1 MRERISMDKDW
12 KFHFGDILSVR
23 NRWAWGKSGSWNQG
37 PESRNFDDSE
47 WRDITLPHD
56 FVIETK
62 PYEYSVQEFNDG
74 DNVIPL
80 MEDVGNIHT
89 TAGSFKKDVGWY
101 RKHFDVP
108 ASDEGRKIYL
118 VFDGIYRD
126 SHVYLNE
133 FFIGH
138 HRSGYTGVKYDITDF
153 VNYGGDNLL
162 VVKCDAR
169 EAEGWFYEGGGIY
182 RHAYLIK
189 TEKAHIEDAFV
200 DYDADI
206 ENKTANLKI
215 KVEVDNPD
223 NENLTLS
230 ADIYNA
236 SGEVVKTIAPT
247 DANELTAELTDV
259 TLWDTENPYLY
270 SVKLTLSNGG
280 RIIDE
285 YTETFGIRTIEFTA
299 DKGFFLNGKNVKLK
313 GVCCHQNHG
322 GLGTALND
330 EIFAYRVKRIKEMGA
345 NAYRCAHYPHAKEL
359 LYECDKQGLLVMD
372 ETRLLSSARE
382 DLEQLEYMVKTARN
396 HPSVILYSIG
406 NEEAQSQTTA
416 QGGRIAG
423 TMIKTVK
430 TLDPT
435 RPVTMAL
442 LMWNLRDKKPL
453 DSVDD
458 ISAISKK
465 LDVAGFNYHTDR
477 WEEFHNK
484 YPNQPMVSTEMGT
497 FKSTRG
503 CYDTDRENCHLN
515 MLDEYD
521 AFGELVGA
529 FRWKL
534 TNETDYISGLFLWT
548 GFDYYG
554 EPTPFAWP
562 AISSQFGIMD
572 ICGYPKDFY
581 YYYKSWWTDEPTVHI
596 CSHWNFKTGEKR
608 KICVFGNCDE
618 IELFVNGKSIG
629 KKTMDK
635 DGFLIR
641 DGVEYADGEIKAV
654 GYNGGK
660 TAAEHVV
667 KTAGEPHG
675 INLVKEFSQ
684 NGTAIIRAEIVDNE
698 GIVVPY
704 ADNEIE
710 FAVERGKILGTSN
723 GNPSDHTLAHSN
735 TRRAFNGLAQVVVE
749 YNSDAKIR
757 AVSPNLIGTEIEI

>member
-1 MRERISMDKDW
+1 MREIISMNNGW

-37 PESRNFDDSE
+37 PESRNFDDSD
-47 WRDITLPHD
+47 WRDVTLPHD
-56 FVIETK
+56 FVIETE

-89 TAGSFKKDVGWY
+89 TAGSFKKEVGWY
-101 RKHFDVP
+101 RKHFDIP
-108 ASDEGRKIYL
+108 AADEGRKIYL

-138 HRSGYTGVKYDITDF
+138 HRSGYTGIKYDITDF

-169 EAEGWFYEGGGIY
+169 GAEGWFYEGGGIY
-182 RHAYLIK
+182 RNAYLIK
-189 TEKAHIEDAFV
+189 TALTHIEDAFI
-200 DYDADI
+200 DYDANI

-215 KVEVDNPD
+215 KVEIENPD
-223 NENLTLS
+223 NEKLSLS
-230 ADIYNA
+230 AEIYNA
-236 SGEVVKTIAPT
+236 DGTVVKTVSSDT
-247 DANELTAELTDV
+247 DTLAAELADV

-270 SVKLTLSNGG
+270 SVKLTLLNDGK
-280 RIIDE
+280 IMDE

-322 GLGTALND
+322 GLGTALNGGM
-330 EIFAYRVKRIKEMGA
+330 FKYRVKKLKEMGA

-359 LYECDKQGLLVMD
+359 LYECDRQGLLVMD

-382 DLEQLEYMVKTARN
+382 DLEQLEFMVKSARN

-430 TLDPT
+430 KLDPT

-458 ISAISKK
+458 ISAISEK

-477 WEEFHNK
+477 WEEFHNI

-503 CYDTDRENCHLN
+503 CYDTDRDSCHLN
-515 MLDEYD
+515 MLDEYE

-529 FRWKL
+529 GRWKL
-534 TNETDYISGLFLWT
+534 TNATDYISGLFLWT

-572 ICGYPKDFY
+572 ICGNPKDFY
-581 YYYKSWWTDEPTVHI
+581 YYYKSRWTDEPTVHI
-596 CSHWNFKTGEKR
+596 CSHWNFKAGEKR
-608 KICVFGNCDE
+608 RICVFGNCDE
-618 IELFVNGKSIG
+618 IELFVNGESIG
-629 KKTMDK
+629 KKVMEK
-635 DGFLIR
+635 DGFLIW
-641 DGVEYADGEIKAV
+641 DGVTYADGEIKAV
-654 GYNGGK
+654 GYNGGEI
-660 TAAEHVV
+660 TAEHIV
-667 KTAGEPHG
+667 KTAGEPYK
-675 INLVKEFSQ
+675 INLVKEFGE
-684 NGTAIIRAEIVDNE
+684 NGTAVIRAEIVDAS
-698 GIVVPY
+698 GVIVPM
-704 ADNEIE
+704 ADNEIK
-710 FAVERGKILGTSN
+710 FIIDSGKILGTSN

-735 TRRAFNGLAQVVVE
+735 TRRAFNGLAQVIAE
-749 YNSDAKIR
+749 YEQGAKIR
-757 AVSPNLIGTEIEI
+757 AASAGITGAEIEL

>member
-1 MRERISMDKDW
+1 MREIISINNNW

-37 PESRNFDDSE
+37 PESRNFDDSD
-47 WRDITLPHD
+47 WRDVTLPHD
-56 FVIETK
+56 FVIETESF
-62 PYEYSVQEFNDG
+62 EYSAREFDDG

-89 TAGSFKKDVGWY
+89 TAGSFKKEVGWY
-101 RKHFDVP
+101 RLHFDIP
-108 ASDEGRKIYL
+108 AEDEGRKIYL

-138 HRSGYTGVKYDITDF
+138 HRSGYTGIKYDITDF

-162 VVKCDAR
+162 CVKCDAR
-169 EAEGWFYEGGGIY
+169 QAEGWFYEGGGIY
-182 RHAYLIK
+182 RHAYLVK
-189 TEKAHIEDAFV
+189 TAPAHIEDAFV

-206 ENKTANLKI
+206 ENKTARLKI
-215 KVEVDNPD
+215 KAEIENPND
-223 NENLTLS
+223 EKLTLS
-230 ADIYNA
+230 AEIYDA
-236 SGEVVKTIAPT
+236 SGAVVKTAT
-247 DANELTAELTDV
+247 VVGEDTLTAELTDV

-270 SVKLTLSNGG
+270 SVKLTLAKDDE
-280 RIIDE
+280 ILDE
-285 YTETFGIRTIEFTA
+285 YTEEFGIRTIEFTA

-330 EIFAYRVKRIKEMGA
+330 EMFKYRVGKLKEMGA
-345 NAYRCAHYPHAKEL
+345 NAYRCAHYPPSPVL
-359 LYECDKQGLLVMD
+359 LRECDRQGLLVMD
-372 ETRLLSSARE
+372 ENRLLSSARE

-423 TMIKTVK
+423 TMIKTIK
-430 TLDPT
+430 NLDPT

-453 DSVDD
+453 DSIDD
-458 ISAISKK
+458 ISAISEK

-503 CYDTDRENCHLN
+503 CYDTNRENCHLN
-515 MLDEYD
+515 MLDEYE
-521 AFGELVGA
+521 AFSTLVGSD
-529 FRWKL
+529 RWKL

-562 AISSQFGIMD
+562 AISSQFGILD

-581 YYYKSWWTDEPTVHI
+581 YYYKSWWTNEPTVHI
-596 CSHWNFKTGEKR
+596 CSHWNFRNGEKR
-608 KICVFGNCDE
+608 RICIFGNCDE
-618 IELFVNGKSIG
+618 IELFVNGESIG
-629 KKTMDK
+629 KQPMEK
-635 DGFLIR
+635 DRFLIW
-641 DGVEYADGEIKAV
+641 DNVEYTDGEIKAV
-654 GYNGGK
+654 GYNGGSCE
-660 TAAEHVV
+660 AEHIV
-667 KTAGEPHG
+667 KTAGKPHAVRL
-675 INLVKEFSQ
+675 IKDFAE
-684 NGTAIIRAEIVDNE
+684 NGTAVIRAEIVDKS
-698 GIVVPY
+698 GIIVPY

-710 FAVERGKILGTSN
+710 FTISDGKILGTSN

-735 TRRAFNGLAQVVVE
+735 TRPAFNGLAQLIVQCK
-749 YNSDAKIR
+749 NSTKIS
-757 AVSPNLIGTEIEI
+757 ASGPELESAEIIL

>member
-1 MRERISMDKDW
+1 MREIISMDRDW

-37 PESRNFDDSE
+37 PESRNFDDSD

-56 FVIETK
+56 FVIETE

-89 TAGSFKKDVGWY
+89 TAGSFKKEVGWY

-138 HRSGYTGVKYDITDF
+138 HRSGYTGIKYDITDF

-169 EAEGWFYEGGGIY
+169 QAEGWFYEGGGIY

-206 ENKTANLKI
+206 ENKTARLKI
-215 KVEVDNPD
+215 KTEIENPD
-223 NENLTLS
+223 NEKLTLS
-230 ADIYNA
+230 AEIYGA
-236 SGEVVKTIAPT
+236 DGAVAKAIPPT
-247 DANELTAELTDV
+247 DTEMLTAELTDV

-270 SVKLTLSNGG
+270 SVKLTLSNGTK
-280 RIIDE
+280 IIDE

-330 EIFAYRVKRIKEMGA
+330 EIFKYRVGKIKEMGA

-359 LYECDKQGLLVMD
+359 LCECDRQGLLVMD
-372 ETRLLSSARE
+372 ENRLLSSTRE
-382 DLEQLEYMVKTARN
+382 DLEQLEYMVKSARN
-396 HPSVILYSIG
+396 HPSVIMYSIG

-416 QGGRIAG
+416 QGGRIAE
-423 TMIKTVK
+423 TMIKAVK
-430 TLDPT
+430 KLDPT

-458 ISAISKK
+458 ISAISEK

-503 CYDTDRENCHLN
+503 CYDTDRDNCYLN
-515 MLDEYD
+515 MLDEYE

-529 FRWKL
+529 GRWKL
-534 TNETDYISGLFLWT
+534 TNATDYISGLFLWT

-572 ICGYPKDFY
+572 ICGHPKDFY
-581 YYYKSWWTDEPTVHI
+581 YYYKSWWTDEPVVHI
-596 CSHWNFKTGEKR
+596 CTHWNFRKKEKR
-608 KICVFGNCDE
+608 RICIFGNCDE
-618 IELFVNGKSIG
+618 IELLVNGKTLG
-629 KKTMDK
+629 KKPMEK
-635 DGFLIR
+635 DGFLIW
-641 DGVEYADGEIKAV
+641 DDVEYADGEIKAV
-654 GYNGGK
+654 GYNGGEI
-660 TAAEHVV
+660 AAEHVV
-667 KTAGEPHG
+667 KTAGEPCG
-675 INLVKEFSQ
+675 INLVKEFAE
-684 NGTAIIRAEIVDNE
+684 NGTAIIRAEIVDRE

-710 FAVERGKILGTSN
+710 FTIDNGKILGTSN

-735 TRRAFNGLAQVVVE
+735 KRRAFNGLAQVIAE
-749 YNSDAKIR
+749 YESGAKIC
-757 AVSPNLIGTEIEI
+757 AVSAEIAGTQLEL

>member
-1 MRERISMDKDW
+1 MREIISMDNGW

-37 PESRNFDDSE
+37 PESRNFDDSD

-89 TAGSFKKDVGWY
+89 TAGSFKKEVGWY

-189 TEKAHIEDAFV
+189 TSPAHIEDAFV
-200 DYDADI
+200 GYDADI
-206 ENKTANLKI
+206 ENKTADLKI
-215 KVEVDNPD
+215 KVDIENPD
-223 NENLTLS
+223 NEQLTLS
-230 ADIYNA
+230 AEIYNA
-236 SGEVVKTIAPT
+236 DGVVVKTTSSAT
-247 DANELTAELTDV
+247 DTLTAKLTDV

-270 SVKLTLSNGG
+270 SVRLTLSSGG
-280 RIIDE
+280 EIIDE

-299 DKGFFLNGKNVKLK
+299 DKGFFLNGKSVKLK

-330 EIFAYRVKRIKEMGA
+330 EMFKYRVKKIKDMGA
-345 NAYRCAHYPHAKEL
+345 NAYRRAHYPQAKEL
-359 LYECDKQGLLVMD
+359 LYECDRQGVLVMD

-382 DLEQLEYMVKTARN
+382 DIEQLEFMVKSARN

-423 TMIKTVK
+423 TMVKTVK
-430 TLDPT
+430 KLDPT

-458 ISAISKK
+458 ISAISEK

-477 WEEFHNK
+477 WEDFHNK

-503 CYDTDRENCHLN
+503 CYDTNRDNCHLN
-515 MLDEYD
+515 MLDEYE

-529 FRWKL
+529 GRWKL

-596 CSHWNFKTGEKR
+596 CSHWNFMAGDR
-608 KICVFGNCDE
+608 RRVCVFGNCE
-618 IELFVNGKSIG
+618 ETELFVNGESIG
-629 KKTMDK
+629 KKPMEK
-635 DGFLIR
+635 DGFLIW
-641 DGVEYADGEIKAV
+641 DDVEYADGEIKAI
-654 GYNGGK
+654 GYNSGEIS
-660 TAAEHVV
+660 AEHIV
-667 KTAGEPHG
+667 KTAGEPSR
-675 INLVKEFSQ
+675 INLVKEFAE
-684 NGTAIIRAEIVDNE
+684 NGTAVIRAEIVDGE
-698 GIVVPY
+698 GKVVPT

-710 FAVERGKILGTSN
+710 FTVSSGKILGTSN
-723 GNPSDHTLAHSN
+723 GNPSDHTLAHSS
-735 TRRAFNGLAQVVVE
+735 TRRAFNGLAQVIAQ
-749 YNSDAKIR
+749 YNNGAKIR
-757 AVSPNLIGTEIEI
+757 AASPNLIGMEIEL